1 MIPRRRVLAGLAG
14 GLAMPA
20 VARAQ
25 QGMRWRMVTSW
36 TKNLPGPGVSARRI
50 AERIT
55 ALSEGRLTVEP
66 FAAGEIVPAFAVLEA
81 VSTGVAEAG
90 HSASLFWE
98 GKSAGSALF
107 TTAPFGMGP
116 LEHQTWI
123 AERGGQALWDEL
135 YEPFGVRAML
145 ASNTGPSMA
154 GWFRQEIASAD
165 QVRGLRIRVQ
175 GLGGEVYKELGA
187 TPMAIPPGD
196 VAIALERGAIDAVEL
211 LAPAND
217 LPLGFNRF
225 APVYHMPGFNK
236 PNGAAELIV
245 SRKAWEVLPADLRA
259 IVETVCAAEHGVS
272 LAEAERSNAQALA
285 QLVGIGVKVVPLPGD
300 ALVAAR
306 KAADGVL
313 DATAARSPLAG
324 RIVASYREAA
334 AAGRAWSRVEA
345 YMAQAIRGPA

>member
-98 GKSAGSALF
+98 GKSAGAALF

-135 YEPFGVRAML
+135 
-145 ASNTGPSMA
+145 T
-154 GWFRQEIASAD
+154 
-165 QVRGLRIRVQ
+165 
-175 GLGGEVYKELGA
+175 
-187 TPMAIPPGD
+187 
-196 VAIALERGAIDAVEL
+196 
-211 LAPAND
+211 
-217 LPLGFNRF
+217 
-225 APVYHMPGFNK
+225 
-236 PNGAAELIV
+236 
-245 SRKAWEVLPADLRA
+245 
-259 IVETVCAAEHGVS
+259 
-272 LAEAERSNAQALA
+272 
-285 QLVGIGVKVVPLPGD
+285 
-300 ALVAAR
+300 
-306 KAADGVL
+306 
-313 DATAARSPLAG
+313 SPL
-324 RIVASYREAA
+324 E
-334 AAGRAWSRVEA
+334 
-345 YMAQAIRGPA
+345 